1 MYLKKKQRGRN
12 AFLHF
17 VLPSPNSTK
26 NKAVVLTRLNTPQLV
41 ILGCFAFNNVAA
53 AVEDAAAGAYSSI
66 TG

>member
-1 MYLKKKQRGRN
+1 MYLKKKTERKKC
-12 AFLHF
+12 FPPF